1 MPGLSPSPSQSK
13 PNNWRGEIRVNI
25 ARACCR
31 ITKMETKLTAYSY
44 QRLENVW
51 RRSVMLNVTVQRLS
65 DQLSVIL
72 RNNFLHPAILERVRY
87 GAGNSLNMD
96 NVTSP
101 NIM

>member
-1 MPGLSPSPSQSK
+1 
-13 PNNWRGEIRVNI
+13 
-25 ARACCR
+25 
-31 ITKMETKLTAYSY
+31 
-44 QRLENVW
+44 
-51 RRSVMLNVTVQRLS
+51 MLNVTVQRLS